1 MMSLPDRIDFAIF
14 DDGRIIVLKMRR
26 EKAERRD
33 VVTNNDIHLDLDLEG
48 ALDWCREHDYIV
60 REWDGGA
67 RAWHNEIWVIRTTA
81 QIRKK
86 REQAE
91 RRVAALLRRSQ
102 PRLQERGQAVPNLT
116 FLDFAYDG

>member
-1 MMSLPDRIDFAIF
+1 MLPDRIDFTIL

-33 VVTNNDIHLDLDLEG
+33 VVTDNDVHLDLNLDA
-48 ALDWCREHDYIV
+48 ALAWCDEHGYTI
-60 REWDGGA
+60 RTWDGGA
-67 RAWHNEIWVIRTTA
+67 RAWRGEMWVIRTRA
-81 QIRKK
+81 QIKKK

-91 RRVAALLRRSQ
+91 RRVAALIRRSL
-102 PRLQERGQAVPNLT
+102 PVPNLT